1 MFPMPSS
8 DLIVVDVQVKG
19 VSEPSCFN
27 FGTSGIRNFGICR
40 SSLHL
45 TEGNYLAFGPSSRTV
60 GIMLHRDES
69 SNDDYDHWTSDR
81 GIVVYDE

>member
-1 MFPMPSS
+1 MPSS
-8 DLIVVDVQVKG
+8 DLIDLDTKVKG

-27 FGTSGIRNFGICR
+27 FGTSGTRRFGICR

-45 TEGNYLAFGPSSRTV
+45 TEGNYLAFGPSTSRSV

-81 GIVVYDE
+81 GIGVYDG

>member
-27 FGTSGIRNFGICR
+27 FGTSGTRRFGICR

-45 TEGNYLAFGPSSRTV
+45 TEGNYLEDRWHSLALCYIGMKV
-60 GIMLHRDES
+60 AMMIMMIGLVIEV
-69 SNDDYDHWTSDR
+69 W
-81 GIVVYDE
+81 